1 MLRVSSAGAN
11 VQNVTV
17 QGFDLRDGNG
27 GPDGAGIDATGTMRL
42 VLQDTDVFDNQAGSN
57 GGGISMKG
65 PATGFGGILELHAG
79 VRLRNNQAGN
89 YGGGIYLEKATLR
102 MRADRTETNGN
113 SALYGGGAA
122 LNSSVGI
129 GNAGEPEIQFA
140 GTFD

>member
-1 MLRVSSAGAN
+1 MSSAGAN

-27 GPDGAGIDATGTMRL
+27 GPDDDGAGIDATGTLRL
-42 VLQDTDVFDNQAGSN
+42 VLQDTDVFDNQADSN

-102 MRADRTETNGN
+102 MRADRTEISGN
-113 SALYGGGAA
+113 SALYGGGVAA